1 DEIGQVLDSLDCGT
15 LHGFRNRV
23 MLEVLWSSGIRRM
36 ELSNLRPGDI
46 DAGRGVLCVRQ
57 GKGQKDRVVP
67 IGIRALDWLT
77 RYLAQV
83 RPRLAARRD
92 SGYLFISDRGRG
104 LSRDYLSQI
113 VGKTIRE
120 QAQLDKPGAC
130 HLFRHSMATQM
141 LDNGADTRHIQA
153 ILGHERL
160 ETTQIYTRV
169 AIGHLKKVHR
179 QTHPA
184 ERADNQQPDADTEP
198 PESRSC
204 TEPAE
209 SRVSD
214 SHAGASGQPA
224 RPR

>member
-36 ELSNLRPGDI
+36 ELANLRPGDI

-92 SGYLFISDRGRG
+92 SGYLFI
-104 LSRDYLSQI
+104 
-113 VGKTIRE
+113 
-120 QAQLDKPGAC
+120 
-130 HLFRHSMATQM
+130 
-141 LDNGADTRHIQA
+141 
-153 ILGHERL
+153 
-160 ETTQIYTRV
+160 
-169 AIGHLKKVHR
+169 
-179 QTHPA
+179 
-184 ERADNQQPDADTEP
+184 
-198 PESRSC
+198 
-204 TEPAE
+204 
-209 SRVSD
+209 
-214 SHAGASGQPA
+214 
-224 RPR
+224 